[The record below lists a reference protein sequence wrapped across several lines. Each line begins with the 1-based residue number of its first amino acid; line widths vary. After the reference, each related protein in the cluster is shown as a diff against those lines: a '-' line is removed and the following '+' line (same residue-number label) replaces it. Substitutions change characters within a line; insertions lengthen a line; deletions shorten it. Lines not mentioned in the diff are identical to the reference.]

1 MAIRNSSF
9 CPRLLS
15 AMIAELNCRQM
26 LKAHL
31 PGRSGVVRASRISIP
46 GQCSGSAA
54 LYCWTC
60 APRQQITK
68 NAFRSPK
75 TTPRT
80 CKKGH

>member
-31 PGRSGVVRASRISIP
+31 PGRS
-46 GQCSGSAA
+46 SADERG
-54 LYCWTC
+54 WM
-60 APRQQITK
+60 
-68 NAFRSPK
+68 
-75 TTPRT
+75 
-80 CKKGH
+80 